1 MTQPAMSIDYL
12 QLFLCSTAVAATL
25 TVLLLVKS
33 ILSFTRTGPS
43 IRDEILQRYG
53 SYTVYALARL
63 GVFAFLLMLWMG
75 LIGTIPGLAVTL
87 LLHVQPGCTVLGM
100 AALASV
106 AAITALQ
113 FCKHL
118 LLIPTS
124 IMMNSHYS
132 MQRFI
137 GLHRRLSVSRLR
149 WAELTILVALLASA
163 VLVYAALDDAV
174 TSKLGFIVF
183 MAVLA
188 LPYLLS
194 ATPGTSGLFTPKAR
208 AGKRMNLL
216 MIGSDTLRADHIGA
230 RHKQQPLT
238 PFIDTLTAKG
248 TLFSNCL
255 VSIARTAP
263 ALVSIFTGTLPNT
276 NGIKLNYIA
285 DDKTRITQPGLAS
298 ILAKHGYATAAV
310 TDWAGSDLAKFPLG
324 FQHYDG
330 PPDQWNLKFLIRQGP
345 KDLRLLLS
353 LFTHNPLGR
362 RILPEIYYL
371 AGKPMT
377 KLLGNGVRAR
387 LNHHARS
394 GEPFF
399 LNAFL
404 STTHPPFGSEYPY
417 YQYFAD
423 PKYRGESIFGMSRLT
438 DPIEIIRSQKQPRE
452 AFDLD
457 QVLDL
462 YKGCVRNFD
471 DEVRRIMAHLRKTGL
486 DRNTL
491 VVIYSDHGMEFF
503 ENDTW
508 GQGNSIRG
516 KASNRIPLLIID
528 PRNPEPRTSKQL
540 VRAIDIMPT
549 LLDLLGLEAPETVE
563 GTSLKP
569 LMDGGTLPDLVGFCE
584 TGLWLATPP
593 GQHPEHI
600 RYPELLELLEIPD
613 MRTGTL
619 ALHKEYRA
627 VVEAARDRMTEM
639 GAWRLLQTPLNDQ
652 LLSELYDLDSDPGC
666 TKDVSEA
673 NIAVAHSLARLLP
686 PLDCRAGT
694 PGAASRR
701 GQIQ

>member
-1 MTQPAMSIDYL
+1 MSIDYL
-12 QLFLCSTAVAATL
+12 QLFQCSTAVAGVL
-25 TVLLLVKS
+25 SVLLLVKS
-33 ILSFTRTGPS
+33 IVSFSRTGPS
-43 IRDEILQRYG
+43 IRDEILHRYG
-53 SYTVYALARL
+53 LYTVYALARL
-63 GVFAFLLMLWMG
+63 GVFAFLLVLWMG
-75 LIGTIPGLAVTL
+75 LIGTIPGLALTV
-87 LLHVQPGCTVLGM
+87 LLHAQPGCTVPGM
-100 AALASV
+100 AALASI
-106 AAITALQ
+106 AAISALQ

-137 GLHRRLSVSRLR
+137 GLHRRLSVSGLR
-149 WAELTILVALLASA
+149 WAELTLLVAMLASA
-163 VLVYAALDDAV
+163 VVVYAALDDAT
-174 TSKLGFIVF
+174 TSKLGFTAF

-188 LPYLLS
+188 LPYLLA
-194 ATPGTSGLFTPKAR
+194 ATPDTSGLFTPKAR

-238 PFIDTLTAKG
+238 PFIDTLAAKG

-285 DDKTRITQPGLAS
+285 DDETRITQPGLAT
-298 ILAKHGYATAAV
+298 ILAKHGYATGAV

-345 KDLRLLLS
+345 KDLRLFLS
-353 LFTHNPLGR
+353 LFTHNRLGQR
-362 RILPEIYYL
+362 VLPEIYYL

-377 KLLGNGVRAR
+377 KLLGNSVRTR

-438 DPIEIIRSQKQPRE
+438 DPIEIIRSQKEPRE

-486 DRNTL
+486 HRNTL

-549 LLDLLGLEAPETVE
+549 LLDLLGLAAPETVE
-563 GTSLKP
+563 GASLKP
-569 LMDGGTLPDLVGFCE
+569 LMDGGTLPDLPGFCE

-593 GQHPEHI
+593 GQHPDHI
-600 RYPELLELLEIPD
+600 RYPELLEILDVPCAQ
-613 MRTGTL
+613 RGTL
-619 ALHKEYRA
+619 ALRSEYTPA
-627 VVEAARDRMTEM
+627 VEAGRDRMLEL
-639 GAWRLLQTPLNDQ
+639 GEWRLLRIALNGAARY
-652 LLSELYDLDSDPGC
+652 ELYHQSGNPDCIQDGSNDPQEMKATLKSTLDR
-666 TKDVSEA
+666 
-673 NIAVAHSLARLLP
+673 IAGLESA
-686 PLDCRAGT
+686 
-694 PGAASRR
+694 
-701 GQIQ
+701 

>member
-1 MTQPAMSIDYL
+1 MSIDYL
-12 QLFLCSTAVAATL
+12 QLFQCSAAVAGVL
-25 TVLLLVKS
+25 SVLLLVKS

-43 IRDEILQRYG
+43 IRDEILHRYG
-53 SYTVYALARL
+53 PYTVYALARL

-75 LIGTIPGLAVTL
+75 LIGTIPGLALTV
-87 LLHVQPGCTVLGM
+87 LLHAQPGCTVLGM
-100 AALASV
+100 AALAGI
-106 AAITALQ
+106 AAISALQ

-137 GLHRRLSVSRLR
+137 GLHRGLSVSRLR
-149 WAELTILVALLASA
+149 WAELTVLVTMLASA
-163 VLVYAALDDAV
+163 IAVSAALDDAV
-174 TSKLGFIVF
+174 TSKLGFTAF

-188 LPYLLS
+188 LPYLLA

-208 AGKRMNLL
+208 GGKRMNLL

-238 PFIDTLTAKG
+238 PFIDTLAAKG
-248 TLFSNCL
+248 ALFSNCL

-276 NGIKLNYIA
+276 NGIKVNYIG
-285 DDKTRITQPGLAS
+285 DDKARISQPGLGT
-298 ILAKHGYATAAV
+298 ILTEHGYTTAAV
-310 TDWAGSDLAKFPLG
+310 TDWAGSDLNKFPLG

-345 KDLRLLLS
+345 KDLRLFLS
-353 LFTHNPLGR
+353 LFTHNRVGKR
-362 RILPEIYYL
+362 MLPEIYYL

-377 KLLGNGVRAR
+377 KLLGNSVRAR

-438 DPIEIIRSQKQPRE
+438 DPIEIIRSQKEPRE

-462 YKGCVRNFD
+462 YKGCVRSFD
-471 DEVRRIMAHLRKTGL
+471 DEVRRIVRHLRKVGL

-528 PRNPEPRTSKQL
+528 PRRPEPRTSKQL

-549 LLDLLGLEAPETVE
+549 LLDLLGLEVPDTVE

-569 LMDGGTLPDLVGFCE
+569 LMDGGTLPELPGFCE

-593 GQHPEHI
+593 GQHPDHI
-600 RYPELLELLEIPD
+600 RYPELLEILDVPCAQ
-613 MRTGTL
+613 RGTL
-619 ALHKEYRA
+619 ALRSEYTPA
-627 VVEAARDRMTEM
+627 VEAGRDRMLEL
-639 GAWRLLQTPLNDQ
+639 GEWRLLRIALN
-652 LLSELYDLDSDPGC
+652 
-666 TKDVSEA
+666 
-673 NIAVAHSLARLLP
+673 
-686 PLDCRAGT
+686 
-694 PGAASRR
+694 GAASYELYHQSVSPDR
-701 GQIQ
+701 IQDVSNDPQEMKATLKSTLDRMAGLGSA